1 MTILEKISQQVIEE
15 YKSGNQ
21 EKRVTLQTLKSA
33 LLNKEKEL
41 KGLDDTAAVKVLQ
54 SENKQRKEALD
65 QYRNSGRDDLVEKI
79 AKEISIIEE
88 YLPSQMSETEIE
100 VVVKEEIEKA
110 PQKEFGPIM
119 KAVVTRLQG
128 SVDGK
133 IIAEIVKKNI

>member
-15 YKSGNQ
+15 YKTGNQ
-21 EKRVTLQTLKSA
+21 EKRVTLQTLRSA

-54 SENKQRKEALD
+54 SENKQRKEALE

-79 AKEISIIEE
+79 AKEISIIEQ
-88 YLPSQMSETEIE
+88 YLPSQMSEAEIE
-100 VVVKEEIEKA
+100 AIVKEEIEKA

-119 KAVVTRLQG
+119 KAAMTRLQG
-128 SVDGK
+128 SADGK